1 MRTLPFKPFALRC
14 INISEMEEHS
24 EHRERSVSGTGFT
37 VPSGYFDGLT
47 DEINA
52 RISVER
58 LKMLVPQDSGFTVPD
73 AYFERLEA
81 SIAGKISQKPVFR
94 LWRSGVLKYATAACF
109 IIIAAA
115 GILFFNTG
123 NQEKI
128 PGNSHADIAAE
139 QILFDIDEDVIIEHI
154 EANYK
159 EDKKTNTA
167 DMELEN
173 YILNNYS
180 QNDLASIL

>member
-24 EHRERSVSGTGFT
+24 EHSERSMSGTGFT
-37 VPSGYFDGLT
+37 VPSGYFDRLT
-47 DEINA
+47 DEINT

-58 LKMLVPQDSGFTVPD
+58 LKVLVPQDSGFTVPD

-81 SIAGKISQKPVFR
+81 SITDKISPKPGLR
-94 LWRSGVLKYATAACF
+94 LWRSGVMKYATAACF
-109 IIIAAA
+109 VIIAAA
-115 GILFFNTG
+115 GILLFNTG
-123 NQEKI
+123 NRNKI
-128 PGNSHADIAAE
+128 PGTSHADIAAE

-159 EDKKTNTA
+159 EDNKTNTA
-167 DMELEN
+167 EMELEN